1 MANRWLFKTD
11 PDTYPFQR
19 LIKDRRT
26 VWDGVKNNLALKH
39 LARIRK
45 GEAIII
51 YHTGNEKAAVGT
63 AQALSGAYPD
73 PAKKDPNLLV
83 FDIKAIESLP
93 RAVPLVDLKVD
104 AGLVGFD
111 LIRLPRLSVMEVNKK
126 QWRII
131 MRRAGK

>member
-45 GEAIII
+45 GDAIII
-51 YHTGNEKAAVGT
+51 YHTGSEKALVGT
-63 AQALSGAYPD
+63 TRSLSGAYLD
-73 PAKKDPNLLV
+73 PAKKDPKLLV

-93 RAVPLVDLKVD
+93 RAVPLVDLKAD

-111 LIRLPRLSVMEVNKK
+111 LIRLPRLSVMEVNEK